1 MTSVRGAWLAAVC
14 AVGAQAMAQVPLAEV
29 GKIARA
35 RAARSLPAQQKALE
49 PYWADLALNYQINQ
63 QVLDAKIK
71 EVVALG
77 DGLVPLLLEKL
88 QPAQGGETARHLA
101 ANCARV
107 LDKLDPASFVDALVE
122 LANGTND
129 IGRAEAIRLL
139 GVANTPQAVA
149 QLSDMLDRSTGEERR
164 QVIRALTA
172 QRAPGAAPKIVVML
186 ASNDQKVRE
195 DVLAYLVAAKP
206 PQVADTV
213 LQALPNEKVTRLLAQ
228 YVEYF
233 GGAVKG
239 NDAVARALLPLLER
253 DKLYAADAKRLLQLL
268 ATIAP
273 ADHEPTVR
281 RLHEM
286 LDGGEVTSL
295 TVQAAVTMRAL
306 GDKQG
311 VTKLKRTID
320 SALRRSRNDAALYE
334 QRANLAFAIEDYD
347 EAMLDYTKARDLQDG
362 SAMLKRAY
370 VGMMR
375 SEARRKK
382 ASTQLTKLMKE
393 SGMLVAEI
401 KGIGDE
407 DPQFEEVLQQDKVR
421 AFLATLAKEQEPK

>member
-101 ANCARV
+101 
-107 LDKLDPASFVDALVE
+107 ASFVDALVE